1 MISIY
6 QSPLLSGS
14 RCHLPESN
22 EQIISKK
29 LGRRFSSKFWRK
41 ESNKNNSDGQS
52 CRQPKCLHKPTSERM
67 NKIGKAKI
75 CILKIGSTVFCG
87 PLKNFSSLGLYWSTI
102 LNNIWRELPNA
113 KVHQI
118 SISKPKLQWRGIER
132 EIFEFKAE
140 AFTAEPP
147 RR

>member
-1 MISIY
+1 MGKVVANLNVFTN
-6 QSPLLSGS
+6 QPA
-14 RCHLPESN
+14 N
-22 EQIISKK
+22 EWIK
-29 LGRRFSSKFWRK
+29 LERQKFVSWK
-41 ESNKNNSDGQS
+41 LA
-52 CRQPKCLHKPTSERM
+52 QPFF
-67 NKIGKAKI
+67 AD
-75 CILKIGSTVFCG
+75 